1 MYARADAL
9 LNSGNFTEAAK
20 KFEDLDRDH
29 PYAAEARRAIVMAAY
44 AYYKAGK
51 YPEAIASARR
61 YTTLH
66 PGTKDA
72 ALAHHIIASA
82 NFDDIRDPGRDQ
94 TATRKALAELK
105 TLVQRYPDSPYTKQA
120 GNRIRIAED
129 TLAGAEMHI
138 GRYYQKRNNHVAAIN
153 RYKVVVSEYQTT
165 AHVEEALYRLVET
178 NMSLGIVPEAQTAA
192 AVLGHNYPNSQWYT
206 NAHALLKSGGVSPQI
221 NQGTWVSNT
230 LEGAHPGRIAAEAAA
245 GADAGRHAPA
255 GTAVAR
261 GHALAAR
268 ALRRAGVQHAGQ
280 AADGACAK
288 QRLAAGSAPIGFGF
302 ARRVWISR
310 PRRGSLARMKA
321 AIASNKRGRQADRGG
336 GEGRARAAR
345 ARDRAPRRALLRAG
359 RSRDLATP
367 TTMPC
372 ASAMRPSRRV
382 SRASFAPTVRPRASA
397 PRRSR
402 LSARCAMPCRCS
414 RSAMPSRK
422 RTWSTSS
429 PACAASWGWR
439 PTLPSS

>member
-1 MYARADAL
+1 MAFPATARASVLRCALSCLLLGGLAAGCASSNDAAKLINPDPPAKMYARADSL

-105 TLVQRYPDSPYTKQA
+105 TLTQRYPDSPYTKQA

-178 NMSLGIVPEAQTAA
+178 NMSLGVVPEAQTAA
-192 AVLGHNYPNSQWYT
+192 AVLGHNYPSSQWYT
-206 NAHALLKSGGVSPQI
+206 HAHALLKSGGVSPQI

-230 LEGAHPGRIAAEAAA
+230 LRALTPGGSQQKPQPAPTPAATPPPGLPSPEDMPSPRVPSDVPVSSTPGRPPM
-245 GADAGRHAPA
+245 G
-255 GTAVAR
+255 
-261 GHALAAR
+261 LA
-268 ALRRAGVQHAGQ
+268 Q
-280 AADGACAK
+280 
-288 QRLAAGSAPIGFGF
+288 
-302 ARRVWISR
+302 
-310 PRRGSLARMKA
+310 
-321 AIASNKRGRQADRGG
+321 SNGWQPEVRQ
-336 GEGRARAAR
+336 
-345 ARDRAPRRALLRAG
+345 
-359 RSRDLATP
+359 
-367 TTMPC
+367 
-372 ASAMRPSRRV
+372 
-382 SRASFAPTVRPRASA
+382 
-397 PRRSR
+397 
-402 LSARCAMPCRCS
+402 
-414 RSAMPSRK
+414 
-422 RTWSTSS
+422 
-429 PACAASWGWR
+429 
-439 PTLPSS
+439 